1 MDNTL
6 ENNKNLTTGDYFL
19 LAIRNWDDKRE
30 DYLPVDDPSTA
41 TQTFSEYL
49 IAESTYFST
58 DYKSCPQAGGKD
70 VKVELFHI
78 RFGIRHIVRNRIL
91 FP

>member
-19 LAIRNWDDKRE
+19 LAIRNWDGKLE

-49 IAESTYFST
+49 IAENTYFSKN
-58 DYKSCPQAGGKD
+58 YENFLQAGGKD
-70 VKVELFHI
+70 VKVELFHM
-78 RFGIRHIVRNRIL
+78 RFGIRHMVRNRIL

>member
-1 MDNTL
+1 MDNNL
-6 ENNKNLTTGDYFL
+6 EKNKNLATGDYFL
-19 LAIRNWDDKRE
+19 LAIRNWDDKLE

-41 TQTFSEYL
+41 TQTFGEYL

-58 DYKSCPQAGGKD
+58 NYESCPRAGGKD
-70 VKVELFHI
+70 VKVELFHM
-78 RFGIRHIVRNRIL
+78 RFGIPHMVRNRIL

>member
-1 MDNTL
+1 MDTTL
-6 ENNKNLTTGDYFL
+6 DKDKNVTTGDYFL
-19 LAIRNWDDKRE
+19 LAIRNWDDKLE
-30 DYLPVDDPSTA
+30 DYLPVYDPSTA

-58 DYKSCPQAGGKD
+58 NYGSCSQAGGKD
-70 VKVELFHI
+70 VKVELFHM
-78 RFGIRHIVRNRIL
+78 RFGIPHMVRNRIL

>member
-19 LAIRNWDDKRE
+19 LAIRNWDDKLE

-49 IAESTYFST
+49 IAESTYFSKN
-58 DYKSCPQAGGKD
+58 YESCPRAGGKD
-70 VKVELFHI
+70 VKVELFHM
-78 RFGIRHIVRNRIL
+78 RFGIPHMVRNRIL

>member
-1 MDNTL
+1 MDTTL

-19 LAIRNWDDKRE
+19 LAIRNWDDKLE
-30 DYLPVDDPSTA
+30 DYMPVDDPSTA

-49 IAESTYFST
+49 IAERTYFST
-58 DYKSCPQAGGKD
+58 NYESCPQAGGKD
-70 VKVELFHI
+70 IKVELFHM
-78 RFGIRHIVRNRIL
+78 RFGIPHMVRNRIL